1 MTAEKVGKIPNVT
14 YLAMRKINL
23 CKDDRK
29 TVGEEAQNS
38 GFLVLTFGIGHCFSQ
53 FFVYFIPKK

>member
-1 MTAEKVGKIPNVT
+1 VTAEKVGKIPNVT

-29 TVGEEAQNS
+29 TVGESALGTRHKKEA
-38 GFLVLTFGIGHCFSQ
+38 F
-53 FFVYFIPKK
+53 